1 MWTLNGIYSYFKLQY
16 NKLLDLKNIFFFNNK
31 LFISHLALIL
41 VLKILIIELNYIY
54 VIKEIGKKALNKKY

>member
-16 NKLLDLKNIFFFNNK
+16 NKLLDLKYIFFFNNK